1 MIFQLK
7 ATHLCSDLQS
17 EYSSGVVTPC
27 LLMISWRRA
36 IMRAVHAANLCEK
49 TTLPLQKRNLK
60 PKECNSNNKRGNW
73 LNAQVSKFRLLLFYA
88 FSRQLRVS
96 NYDIYWTN
104 QNARYKSSFIG
115 GYETL

>member
-1 MIFQLK
+1 
-7 ATHLCSDLQS
+7 
-17 EYSSGVVTPC
+17 
-27 LLMISWRRA
+27 
-36 IMRAVHAANLCEK
+36 MRAVHAASLCEK

-60 PKECNSNNKRGNW
+60 PKECNSNDKMGDW

-104 QNARYKSSFIG
+104 QNARLKHSCFSQMRLLYIFLNLCFISQSLAKTKSQQ
-115 GYETL
+115 